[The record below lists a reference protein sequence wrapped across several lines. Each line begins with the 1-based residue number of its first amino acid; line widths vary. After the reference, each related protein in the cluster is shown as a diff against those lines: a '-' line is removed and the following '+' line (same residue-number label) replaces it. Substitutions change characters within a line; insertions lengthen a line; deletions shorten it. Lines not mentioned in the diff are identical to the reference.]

1 LDSGF
6 GRGELPG
13 NIFPLVLM
21 RELAAELA
29 ARGTIFKIM
38 AICESQIGR
47 QIQEIEGQTFK
58 KPGIIQ

>member
-1 LDSGF
+1 
-6 GRGELPG
+6 
-13 NIFPLVLM
+13 M